1 MSKQEKVAVTFI
13 KHWRGYNPTETAAF
27 DADLAGRL
35 VDGKV
40 AEKAGGTSAAA
51 SPQSSGRGRKSDGG
65 EKGGGKASTA
75 ADAASA
81 AAGAAAASAAAAGG
95 PGTEVIDD
103 ARP

>member
-1 MSKQEKVAVTFI
+1 MSKQEKVAVKFL
-13 KHWRGYNPTETAAF
+13 KHWRGYNPGETAGF
-27 DADLAGRL
+27 DAAQAERL

-40 AEKAGGTSAAA
+40 AEKAGGTGAAA

-81 AAGAAAASAAAAGG
+81 SAVAPAASSAPADGSGDA
-95 PGTEVIDD
+95 VVDD

>member
-1 MSKQEKVAVTFI
+1 MTEEKKTAVTFL
-13 KHWRGYNPTETAAF
+13 KHWRGYNPGETAGF
-27 DADLAGRL
+27 LASEAARL
-35 VDGKV
+35 VEGKV
-40 AEKAGGTSAAA
+40 AEKAGGTSATA

-65 EKGGGKASTA
+65 EKGGGKASNA

-95 PGTEVIDD
+95 PGTEVVDD